1 MIFKQKEWDTLSLH
15 SQILTPALASSLQ
28 RYISS
33 VFDFQ
38 GKECGSNKIKSSM
51 LKLFWTSSPV
61 NNELTTF
68 ISNYYILFVCNWHY
82 ISTFTLHVHLY
93 LKLNKWLY
101 DAKRHKGLTVY
112 TQSHWILPLCYLWL
126 RPNCTLIYT
135 TGSCNQ
141 PRVFSLVKKNFVQS
155 KGLYLS

>member
-28 RYISS
+28 RCISS

-38 GKECGSNKIKSSM
+38 GKEYSSNKIKSSM
-51 LKLFWTSSPV
+51 LKLFWSSSPV

-68 ISNYYILFVCNWHY
+68 IFQITTFYLCIIGIILALSRYMYIH
-82 ISTFTLHVHLY
+82 ISR
-93 LKLNKWLY
+93 LY

-141 PRVFSLVKKNFVQS
+141 PRVFSLVKKNFAQS